1 MLYYRWEEEN
11 IMARSKEFEENVV
24 LDKAMKLFWEQG
36 YEKSSM
42 TDLVEHMGIH
52 RRSLYDTFGDKH
64 TLFLKAMD
72 RFRDKVNAE
81 ITGQVKRSKTATEAL
96 QFIFDFM
103 INGEEDSPSGC
114 LMVNSAVELAM
125 RDTDVDS
132 KLTESFTLSEQLFTD
147 IILWGQQNGE
157 FNSDCNAN
165 KLAEQLHA
173 VGVGLRVMA
182 RTSMPKEKLHQI
194 ASLSIQLLV
203 K

>member
-1 MLYYRWEEEN
+1 
-11 IMARSKEFEENVV
+11 MARSKEFEENVV

-72 RFRDKVNAE
+72 RFSDKVNAE
-81 ITGQVKRSKTATEAL
+81 LTLQVKRSKTATEAL
-96 QFIFDFM
+96 QFILGSM
-103 INGEEDSPSGC
+103 IYGEEDSPSGC

-125 RDTDVDS
+125 RDADVDS
-132 KLTESFTLSEQLFTD
+132 KLSESFTLSEQLFKD

-165 KLAEQLHA
+165 ELAEHLHA
-173 VGVGLRVMA
+173 VCVGLRVMT
-182 RTSMPKEKLHQI
+182 RTSMPKEKLNRI
-194 ASLSIQLLV
+194 ASFSIKLLD